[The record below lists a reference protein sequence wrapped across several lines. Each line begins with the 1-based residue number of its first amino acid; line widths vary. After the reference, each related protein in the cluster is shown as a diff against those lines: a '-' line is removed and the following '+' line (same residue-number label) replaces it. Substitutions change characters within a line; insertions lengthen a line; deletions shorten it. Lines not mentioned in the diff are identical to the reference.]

1 MTPEAWIMAQL
12 PKPQAKDK
20 PLSDKIDD
28 LIGTIE
34 SSAQPHLKPILY
46 ARLIKWLKSKMKKE
60 TLDTILK
67 EACQGLK
74 ALYGKQIDQII
85 LYGSQARGDAEP
97 DSDID
102 LLIILKQDFQ
112 YSEESNRISQ
122 TIADLCLEYNTLIS
136 CALASS
142 RQFQEYNNSF
152 FRNIR
157 REGIPL

>member
-1 MTPEAWIMAQL
+1 MT
-12 PKPQAKDK
+12 
-20 PLSDKIDD
+20 
-28 LIGTIE
+28 
-34 SSAQPHLKPILY
+34 
-46 ARLIKWLKSKMKKE
+46 KE
-60 TLDTILK
+60 TLNPILN
-67 EACQGLK
+67 ETCQGLK
-74 ALYGKQIDQII
+74 TLYRKQIDQII

-122 TIADLCLEYNTLIS
+122 TIADLCLAHNTLIS

-152 FRNIR
+152 FCNICR
-157 REGIPL
+157 QGIPL

>member
-1 MTPEAWIMAQL
+1 M
-12 PKPQAKDK
+12 
-20 PLSDKIDD
+20 
-28 LIGTIE
+28 
-34 SSAQPHLKPILY
+34 
-46 ARLIKWLKSKMKKE
+46 KE
-60 TLDTILK
+60 TLKTILSQTS
-67 EACQGLK
+67 QGLK
-74 ALYGKQIDQII
+74 KIYGPHLDKII

-102 LLIILKQDFQ
+102 ILIVLNRDFNPA
-112 YSEESNRISQ
+112 EENNRISLL
-122 TIADLCLEYNTLIS
+122 IASLCLEYNILIS